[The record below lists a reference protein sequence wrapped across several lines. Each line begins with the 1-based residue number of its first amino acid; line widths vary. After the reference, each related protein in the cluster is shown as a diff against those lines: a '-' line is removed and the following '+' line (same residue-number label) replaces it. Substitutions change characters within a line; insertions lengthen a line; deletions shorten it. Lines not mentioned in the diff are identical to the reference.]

1 MNNFNII
8 FIHGWLFDSRIWCN
22 FDKLFTNNHNVK
34 KINLPGYGD
43 NIEKSLSHQDYCK
56 RVFKAI
62 DSPSII
68 ICWSYGGLL
77 ALHECAN
84 NYPNIKKIILINS
97 NPYIFS
103 NTSKSFLNK
112 NNIETLKKG
121 LETDRYKTIQKFFF
135 ECVKNSKFSKN
146 EYKFLKENFLI
157 DSLPENVILTESLE
171 YLSESNNSK
180 LLMETKKDVLMINGK
195 NDHFI
200 EPKLPSNKI
209 YNNISVRIIDNMGH
223 MPFISFK
230 NEIYNA
236 ISSFI

>member
-22 FDKLFTNNHNVK
+22 FDKLFTKNHNVK
-34 KINLPGYGD
+34 KINLPGYGS
-43 NIEKSLSHQDYCK
+43 NIEKNLNHRDYCK
-56 RVFKAI
+56 QVFKAI

-77 ALHECAN
+77 AIKECVN

-103 NTSKSFLNK
+103 NTSESFLNK
-112 NNIETLKKG
+112 NNIKNLKKG
-121 LETDRYKTIQKFFF
+121 LEINRYKTIQKFFF
-135 ECVKNSKFSKN
+135 ECVKNSKFAKN

-157 DSLPENVILTESLE
+157 DSLPENSVLTDGLE

-180 LLMETKKDVLMINGK
+180 LLMETKKEVLMINGK

-200 EPKLPSNKI
+200 EPKLPSNKT
-209 YNNISVRIIDNMGH
+209 YKNISVRIIDNMGH

>member
-8 FIHGWLFDSRIWCN
+8 FIHGWLFDSRIWSN
-22 FDKLFTNNHNVK
+22 FDKLFMNNHNVK

-43 NIEKSLSHQDYCK
+43 NIKKNLSHRDYCK
-56 RVFKAI
+56 QVFKAI

-84 NYPNIKKIILINS
+84 NYPNIKKIILINC

-112 NNIETLKKG
+112 NNIETLKKE

-135 ECVKNSKFSKN
+135 ECVKNSKFSKDQKMN
-146 EYKFLKENFLI
+146 INFLK
-157 DSLPENVILTESLE
+157 
-171 YLSESNNSK
+171 
-180 LLMETKKDVLMINGK
+180 
-195 NDHFI
+195 
-200 EPKLPSNKI
+200 
-209 YNNISVRIIDNMGH
+209 RI
-223 MPFISFK
+223 F
-230 NEIYNA
+230 
-236 ISSFI
+236 

>member
-22 FDKLFTNNHNVK
+22 FDKLFTKNHNVK
-34 KINLPGYGD
+34 KINLPGYGS
-43 NIEKSLSHQDYCK
+43 NIEKNLNHRDYCK
-56 RVFKAI
+56 QVFKAI

-77 ALHECAN
+77 AIKECAN

-103 NTSKSFLNK
+103 NTSESFLNK
-112 NNIETLKKG
+112 NNIKNLKKG
-121 LETDRYKTIQKFFF
+121 LEINRHKTIQKFFF
-135 ECVKNSKFSKN
+135 ECVKNSKFAKN

-157 DSLPENVILTESLE
+157 DSLPENSVLTDGLE

-180 LLMETKKDVLMINGK
+180 LLMETKKEVLMINGK

-200 EPKLPSNKI
+200 EPKLPSNKT

>member
-22 FDKLFTNNHNVK
+22 FDKLFTKNHNVK
-34 KINLPGYGD
+34 KINLPGYGS
-43 NIEKSLSHQDYCK
+43 NIEKNLNHRDYCK
-56 RVFKAI
+56 QVFKAI

-77 ALHECAN
+77 AIKECAN

-103 NTSKSFLNK
+103 NTSESFLNK
-112 NNIETLKKG
+112 NNIKNLKKG
-121 LETDRYKTIQKFFF
+121 LEINRYKTIQKFFF
-135 ECVKNSKFSKN
+135 ECVKNSKFAKN

-180 LLMETKKDVLMINGK
+180 LLMETKKEVLMINGK

-200 EPKLPSNKI
+200 EPKLPSNKT
-209 YNNISVRIIDNMGH
+209 YKNISVRIIDNMGH